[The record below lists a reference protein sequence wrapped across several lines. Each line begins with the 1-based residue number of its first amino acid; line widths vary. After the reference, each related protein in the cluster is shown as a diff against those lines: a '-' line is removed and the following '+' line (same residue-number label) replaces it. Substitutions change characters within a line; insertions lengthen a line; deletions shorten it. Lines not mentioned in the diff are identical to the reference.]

1 MTPMNRSGSTHDVV
15 VIGESLIDIVRSGD
29 GSHAEIVGGSPA
41 NVALGLG
48 RLGGSPQLVT
58 ALGEDGRGRRIARH
72 LEASGVAIHPGSWS
86 LERTATAAA
95 TVGPDGSAAYE
106 FDIPWQVPQDI
117 RFDGAH
123 IVHTG
128 SIAAF
133 VEPGAVTVRDAI
145 ARAATHAIVTFDPNI
160 RPTLVGDHGAAV
172 EQVLRLARHA
182 HVVKL
187 SDEDAAWLW
196 PNRAPEQVADMLLE
210 NGPSLVAITLGGEGA
225 IAATRS
231 ARAAVAAPAVEV
243 VDTVGAGDTFM
254 AALIHRVAADR
265 SLVAHPSEGVLE
277 QALVFATTAAAIT
290 VQRTGADLPDASDVS
305 AALSRR
311 FGSR

>member
-1 MTPMNRSGSTHDVV
+1 MTPTTTHDRAHDVV
-15 VIGESLIDIVRSGD
+15 VIGESLIDIVRSD
-29 GSHAEIVGGSPA
+29 GAVSEIVGGSPA

-58 ALGEDGRGRRIARH
+58 ALGQDARGRRIAGH

-95 TVGPDGSAAYE
+95 TIRPDGSAEYE
-106 FDIPWQVPQDI
+106 FDIVWQVPHGI
-117 RFDGAH
+117 RCDDAR

-133 VEPGAVTVRDAI
+133 LEPGATGVMEAI
-145 ARAATHAIVTFDPNI
+145 ARATTRSLVTFDPNI
-160 RPTLVGDHGAAV
+160 RPALVGEHDAAV
-172 EQVLRLARHA
+172 QRVLGLAQHA
-182 HVVKL
+182 HAVKL
-187 SDEDAAWLW
+187 SDEDASWLW
-196 PNRAPEQVADMLLE
+196 PTKTPDEVAALLLD
-210 NGPSLVAITLGGEGA
+210 NGSSLVAITLGGEGA

-231 ARAAVAAPAVEV
+231 ARVAVEATAVDV

-254 AALIHRVAADR
+254 AALIHRLSADPTLVDRPTDAA
-265 SLVAHPSEGVLE
+265 LE

-290 VQRTGADLPDASDVS
+290 VQRAGADLPRAADVT
-305 AALSRR
+305 AALHQ
-311 FGSR
+311 GSPSV